1 VDYGPSHLSGRR
13 RFHLEKF
20 RGAVLFFCQAPRW
33 KTTIYFGR
41 MTAKALSD
49 RSQEEQ
55 GYRETQN
62 GELISYRYAQS
73 LKI

>member
-1 VDYGPSHLSGRR
+1 MIRSVAQPKEG
-13 RFHLEKF
+13 
-20 RGAVLFFCQAPRW
+20 LFSSRELQILMEVRDH
-33 KTTIYFGR
+33 FGR

-49 RSQEEQ
+49 LSHKEPA
-55 GYRETQN
+55 YRETQT